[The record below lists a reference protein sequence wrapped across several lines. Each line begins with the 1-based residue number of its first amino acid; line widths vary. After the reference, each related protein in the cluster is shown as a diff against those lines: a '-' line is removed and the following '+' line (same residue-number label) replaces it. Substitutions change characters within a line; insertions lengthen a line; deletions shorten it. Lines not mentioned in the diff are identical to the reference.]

1 MTINNG
7 IVLLSF
13 LLSAGVSMT
22 AHATPQQAQCQQE
35 AAQLNQQL
43 SQCSTNAC
51 RQQVQAA
58 IAAHNAR
65 CSNAH

>member
-1 MTINNG
+1 MTINNR

-22 AHATPQQAQCQQE
+22 AHGTPQQALCQQE

-51 RQQVQAA
+51 LQHVQTA
-58 IAAHNAR
+58 IASHNAR
-65 CSNAH
+65 CK